1 MVEIKAG
8 PELDRAVAKA
18 SGIVVSELPI
28 DVYPDTQ
35 ETRPY
40 WNPRGDDNEDHL
52 IPFHPGVDLNAAFAA
67 AEKAGM
73 FLELMRL
80 ASGWMATTYLM
91 HGTYGYGD
99 EPALAIC
106 AAILML
112 KKPVEVSE

>member
-1 MVEIKAG
+1 MVKIKAG
-8 PELDRAVAKA
+8 PELDWAIAKTIGA
-18 SGIVVSELPI
+18 EGSILG
-28 DVYPDTQ
+28 DVCVDESFFRLGP
-35 ETRPY
+35 
-40 WNPRGDDNEDHL
+40 WNPST
-52 IPFHPGVDLNAAFAA
+52 DLNAAFAA
-67 AEKAGM
+67 AENAGM